1 MEVGELSLVQ
11 HASSLLLFVEQ
22 LHSHSLFTDLK
33 VVCEDGVVDSYRA
46 LLGACSDLVK
56 SCLPTD
62 LESEPACLILPGVLV
77 REMEAFHKSLYC
89 YRDTPSHGQLD
100 SVLKVLGTIGVNI
113 GPFIDVNISKT
124 NSIIQL
130 HELKHIP
137 VLQQNIKLENGENV
151 EVATIVPTRLD
162 VVPQRD
168 TQSNIEKCVEGLEG
182 QEPKSSILQN
192 DTRDAG
198 SKRNVLKDEEKKM
211 EYSCLFCEKK
221 FKQLIAYEKHLELH
235 RGVNLVSDNTDVA
248 GEKSDEEE
256 EAEEEE
262 TTTFTFDVNE
272 KDEIVSKSGPRYT
285 CEKCSVEFEKE
296 SDIEKHKRTDC
307 SKQHYCETCNK
318 IFSSSQTLTNHM
330 KLHTKELEFRCDI
343 CGKYY
348 VSRSVLGNHLK
359 THDSSHKIPRF
370 NCNHCEKKFTHPSNL
385 KRHIRTAHF
394 ELSDKKTYA
403 CQECGKSF
411 RDPSARKHHLKT
423 HLEVRPFPCTMCP
436 KSFGSKSQIE
446 NHIRIHT
453 GEKPFLCNLCGRCF
467 VTKGQLKSHKINR
480 HVGIQHNKSHLCQ
493 ECGQSFVKE
502 FDLRVHMRKHTG
514 ERPFVCMD
522 CGKTFRSERNLV
534 NHCRIHTGD
543 KPYKCETCEKSFASC
558 AGLRQHFKCHAA
570 CRLQASEGA
579 YCKQE
584 RKPNRYGRVRLESI
598 PELSMDEA
606 SSLQTLESFAVPEL
620 KNPLNVSQPVEE
632 TVVYFNTDSG
642 LALVDGAMGM
652 EGVAI
657 QSGLEGVAIQGG
669 LDGGIEGVTIQ
680 AIGLEMD
687 VGEEGQVLS
696 LVQIDDGITQI

>member
-11 HASSLLLFVEQ
+11 HASSLLLFLEQ
-22 LHSHSLFTDLK
+22 LHSNSLFSDLK
-33 VVCEDGVVDSYRA
+33 IVCEDGVVDSYRV
-46 LLGACSDLVK
+46 LLGACSELVRD
-56 SCLPTD
+56 CLPVD
-62 LESEPACLILPGVLV
+62 SESDTACLILPGVMV
-77 REMEAFHKSLYC
+77 GEMEAFHRSLYC
-89 YRDTPSHGQLD
+89 YRDTPSHNQLD

-124 NSIIQL
+124 NSVIHLDDIKSLPILQHNL
-130 HELKHIP
+130 DLEDDKNMEVTMIVPSGLDVIP
-137 VLQQNIKLENGENV
+137 VSE
-151 EVATIVPTRLD
+151 
-162 VVPQRD
+162 
-168 TQSNIEKCVEGLEG
+168 TQEIIEKQIKVILADKEGGNNSEF
-182 QEPKSSILQN
+182 EENKNAKSNL
-192 DTRDAG
+192 DD
-198 SKRNVLKDEEKKM
+198 KDKKF
-211 EYSCLFCEKK
+211 EYSCLYCEKK
-221 FKQLIAYEKHLELH
+221 YKNLAPYERHLVQH
-235 RGVNLVSDNTDVA
+235 RGVNIVGESTDVSE
-248 GEKSDEEE
+248 EKSED
-256 EAEEEE
+256 EEEE

-272 KDEIVSKSGPRYT
+272 KDEIVSKSGPKYA
-285 CEKCSVEFEKE
+285 CEKCLVEFEQE
-296 SDIEKHKRTDC
+296 SDMEKHKKTEC
-307 SKQHYCETCNK
+307 SKQHFCESCNK
-318 IFSSSQTLTNHM
+318 VFSSSQTLTNHM

-348 VSRSVLGNHLK
+348 VSRSVLGNHIK
-359 THDSSHKIPRF
+359 THDSSYKIPRF
-370 NCNHCEKKFTHPSNL
+370 NCNHCDKKFTHPSNL

-394 ELSDKKTYA
+394 ELSDKKTYV

-423 HLEVRPFPCTMCP
+423 HMEVRPFPCSMCS
-436 KSFGSKSQIE
+436 KSFGSKSQID

-453 GEKPFLCNLCGRCF
+453 GEKPFLCNMCGRCF

-579 YCKQE
+579 YCKQD

-606 SSLQTLESFAVPEL
+606 SSLQTLESFSVPEL
-620 KNPLNVSQPVEE
+620 KDPLNVNQSVEE

-642 LALVDGAMGM
+642 LALVDGGIGM
-652 EGVAI
+652 EGVTI
-657 QSGLEGVAIQGG
+657 QGGLEGVAIQGS
-669 LDGGIEGVTIQ
+669 LDGGMEGVTIQ

-696 LVQIDDGITQI
+696 LVQIDDGIAQM